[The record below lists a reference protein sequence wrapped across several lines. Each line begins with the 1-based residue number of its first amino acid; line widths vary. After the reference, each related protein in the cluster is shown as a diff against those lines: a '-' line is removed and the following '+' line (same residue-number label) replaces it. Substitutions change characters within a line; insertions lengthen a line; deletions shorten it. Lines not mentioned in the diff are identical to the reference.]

1 MEHVGSDNTPGALP
15 VPAPGAAGITLRQLL
30 MSLGEPVVELQCA
43 PAGLDVEAV
52 DVGLLDPEDPPA
64 ARPGELVLAIGVRG
78 RAAIPA
84 LRAAA
89 AAGAAAVAVRIDSP
103 AQRDT
108 LRDFAEQAGIALL
121 SVRREVRWEHLDAL
135 ARAALGSG
143 RPVLPAEGGVEEGD
157 LFALAQTTAVLTG
170 GIVSIE
176 DTANRILAYSRSA
189 DSDEIDDL
197 RRLTILGWQGP
208 EPYLSKLREWGVFQR
223 LREGDTVV
231 AIDEHPELGLR
242 RRLVVAIRSGERQL
256 GTIWVQEGATPLT
269 ERADQA
275 LLGAARVAA
284 LQLMRRRRSVSSELR
299 LTQNLLSGVLEGTT
313 GAQSLAGHLG
323 LDAKRPAAVL
333 GFALPGSGPGSD
345 ELHREETLSLMAVH
359 AAARHRSA
367 LTTAVDERVY
377 VLLPEL
383 PRGVAPATLLGWARE
398 LAEAATRHLSPAAPG
413 GAATAR
419 AGAGARVGAGAGAGG
434 TAAVSPPGTAAGAA
448 TVGSVSGVPVGG
460 EAIVVRGALGALAP
474 SLAGAAASR
483 READRVLDAMV
494 SGRVGA
500 QVADLAQVRAQ
511 VLLAE
516 TLDLLAATPSVRD
529 PRLTALLAHDAE
541 HGGQLA
547 PSVLAWLDAFG
558 DVREAAAALHIHPNT
573 LRYRVRRAEQL
584 TSLDLSRPEERVLA
598 MLQLRLP
605 PGT

>member
-1 MEHVGSDNTPGALP
+1 MEHVGSDKLEPGPEVGAGQQADDQLDLP
-15 VPAPGAAGITLRQLL
+15 LGRAGGISLRQLL

-43 PAGLDVEAV
+43 PAGLDVETV
-52 DVGLLDPEDPPA
+52 DVALLDPEDPPT

-89 AAGAAAVAVRIDSP
+89 RAGAAAVAVRIDTS
-103 AQRDT
+103 AQRET

-143 RPVLPAEGGVEEGD
+143 RPPAGAAEGGAEEGD
-157 LFALAQTTAVLTG
+157 LFGLAQTTAVLTG

-208 EPYLSKLREWGVFQR
+208 EPYLAKLREWGVFQQ
-223 LREGDTVV
+223 LRAGDAVV

-256 GTIWVQEGATPLT
+256 GTIWVQEGATPLA

-284 LQLMRRRRSVSSELR
+284 LQLMRRRREVSSELR
-299 LTQNLLSGVLEGTT
+299 LTQNLLSGVLQGTT
-313 GAQSLAGHLG
+313 AAQSLAGHLG

-333 GFALPGSGPGSD
+333 GFALPGSD

-367 LTTAVDERVY
+367 LVAAADERVY

-383 PRGVAPATLLGWARE
+383 PRGIATATLVGWTRE
-398 LAEAATRHLSPAAPG
+398 LAEAATRHLAAPSSS
-413 GAATAR
+413 GAAVR
-419 AGAGARVGAGAGAGG
+419 GA
-434 TAAVSPPGTAAGAA
+434 
-448 TVGSVSGVPVGG
+448 VGSVASGLSGT
-460 EAIVVRGALGALAP
+460 
-474 SLAGAAASR
+474 AASR
-483 READRVLDAMV
+483 READRILDAMA
-494 SGRVGA
+494 SGRVDA
-500 QVADLAQVRAQ
+500 QVADLGEVQAQ
-511 VLLAE
+511 VLLVE
-516 TLDLLAATPSVRD
+516 TLALLAAAPAVRD

-558 DVREAAAALHIHPNT
+558 DVRAAAAALHIHPNT

-584 TSLDLSRPEERVLA
+584 TSLDLTRPEERLLA
-598 MLQLRLP
+598 MLQLRL
-605 PGT
+605 

>member
-1 MEHVGSDNTPGALP
+1 MEHVGSDNPPADLP
-15 VPAPGAAGITLRQLL
+15 LPAPAVVGITLRQLL

-43 PAGLDVEAV
+43 PAGLDVETV

-64 ARPGELVLAIGVRG
+64 ARAGELVLAIGVRG

-108 LRDFAEQAGIALL
+108 LRDFAEQAGVALL

-143 RPVLPAEGGVEEGD
+143 RPLPAEGGAEEGD

-208 EPYLSKLREWGVFQR
+208 EPYLSKLREWGVFQQ
-223 LREGDTVV
+223 LRAGDSVV

-323 LDAKRPAAVL
+323 LDTKRPAAVL

-367 LTTAVDERVY
+367 LTASVDERVY

-398 LAEAATRHLSPAAPG
+398 LAEAATRHLSPAG
-413 GAATAR
+413 
-419 AGAGARVGAGAGAGG
+419 
-434 TAAVSPPGTAAGAA
+434 SPPVLVHGAIGEVTPALSGT
-448 TVGSVSGVPVGG
+448 
-460 EAIVVRGALGALAP
+460 
-474 SLAGAAASR
+474 AASR
-483 READRVLDAMV
+483 READRILDAMV
-494 SGRVGA
+494 SGQVDA

-516 TLDLLAATPSVRD
+516 TLGLLAAAPAVRD
-529 PRLTALLAHDAE
+529 PRLTALLTHDAE

-547 PSVLAWLDAFG
+547 TSVLAWLDAFG

-584 TSLDLSRPEERVLA
+584 TSLDLSRPEERLLA

-605 PGT
+605 PEA

>member
-1 MEHVGSDNTPGALP
+1 MEHVGSDNPGEELP
-15 VPAPGAAGITLRQLL
+15 LPAPGAVGITLRQLL

-108 LRDFAEQAGIALL
+108 LRDFAERAGIALL

-143 RPVLPAEGGVEEGD
+143 RPTLPAEGGAEEGD

-208 EPYLSKLREWGVFQR
+208 EPYLSKLREWGVFQQ
-223 LREGDTVV
+223 LRAGDSVV
-231 AIDEHPELGLR
+231 SIEEHPELGLR

-299 LTQNLLSGVLEGTT
+299 LTQNLLSGVLQGTT

-323 LDAKRPAAVL
+323 LDPKRPAAVL

-345 ELHREETLSLMAVH
+345 ELHRDETLSLMAVH

-367 LTTAVDERVY
+367 LTAAVDERAY

-398 LAEAATRHLSPAAPG
+398 LAEAATRHLSPAGASSGPARRGPG
-413 GAATAR
+413 
-419 AGAGARVGAGAGAGG
+419 GAGG
-434 TAAVSPPGTAAGAA
+434 TGGTAGDAVTAGAAGAA
-448 TVGSVSGVPVGG
+448 SATGRKGDATGG
-460 EAIVVRGALGALAP
+460 ILVRGALGTVAP
-474 SLAGAAASR
+474 TLAGAAASR
-483 READRVLDAMV
+483 READRILDAMV
-494 SGRVGA
+494 SGHVDA

-516 TLDLLAATPSVRD
+516 TLGLLAAAPTVRD

-541 HGGQLA
+541 HGGHLA

-558 DVREAAAALHIHPNT
+558 DVRDAAAA
-573 LRYRVRRAEQL
+573 
-584 TSLDLSRPEERVLA
+584 
-598 MLQLRLP
+598 
-605 PGT
+605 

>member
-1 MEHVGSDNTPGALP
+1 MEHVGSDNHTGGAAGDGADGPADAGDDLPLPG
-15 VPAPGAAGITLRQLL
+15 PAAAGITLRQLL

-108 LRDFAEQAGIALL
+108 LRDFAERAGIALL

-143 RPVLPAEGGVEEGD
+143 RPLPAEGGAEEGD

-208 EPYLSKLREWGVFQR
+208 EPYLSKLREWGVFQQ
-223 LREGDTVV
+223 LRAGDSVV
-231 AIDEHPELGLR
+231 SIDEHPEYGLR

-256 GTIWVQEGATPLT
+256 GTIWVQEGATPLA

-299 LTQNLLSGVLEGTT
+299 LTQSLLSGVLEGTT

-323 LDAKRPAAVL
+323 LDAKRAAAVL

-359 AAARHRSA
+359 AAARHHSA
-367 LTTAVDERVY
+367 LTAAVDERVY

-383 PRGVAPATLLGWARE
+383 PRGLAPTTLLGWANE
-398 LAEAATRHLSPAAPG
+398 LAEAATRHLS
-413 GAATAR
+413 TA
-419 AGAGARVGAGAGAGG
+419 G
-434 TAAVSPPGTAAGAA
+434 SPP
-448 TVGSVSGVPVGG
+448 VL
-460 EAIVVRGALGALAP
+460 VRGAVGEVTPAL
-474 SLAGAAASR
+474 SGAAASR
-483 READRVLDAMV
+483 READRILDAMV
-494 SGRVGA
+494 SGRVDA
-500 QVADLAQVRAQ
+500 QVADLTQVRAQ

-516 TLDLLAATPSVRD
+516 TLGLLADAPTVRD

-541 HGGQLA
+541 HGGHLA
-547 PSVLAWLDAFG
+547 ASVLAWLDAIG
-558 DVREAAAALHIHPNT
+558 DVRAAAAALHIHPNT

-584 TSLDLSRPEERVLA
+584 TSLDLSRPEERLLA

-605 PGT
+605 PDA

>member
-1 MEHVGSDNTPGALP
+1 MEHVGSDNPMDDPPEEPRQEPPLPG
-15 VPAPGAAGITLRQLL
+15 PGTLGITLRQLL

-43 PAGLDVEAV
+43 PAGLDVEAL

-108 LRDFAEQAGIALL
+108 LRDFAERAGVALL

-135 ARAALGSG
+135 ARAALGTG
-143 RPVLPAEGGVEEGD
+143 RPTLPVEGGAEEGD

-208 EPYLSKLREWGVFQR
+208 EPYLSKLREWGVFQQ
-223 LREGDTVV
+223 LRASDSVV
-231 AIDEHPELGLR
+231 SIDEHPELGLR
-242 RRLVVAIRSGERQL
+242 RRLVVAIRSGDRQL

-284 LQLMRRRRSVSSELR
+284 QQLVRRRRSVSSELR
-299 LTQNLLSGVLEGTT
+299 LTQHLLSGVLEGTT

-323 LDAKRPAAVL
+323 LDAKRPVAVL

-383 PRGVAPATLLGWARE
+383 PRGVAPATLLGWTRE
-398 LAEAATRHLSPAAPG
+398 LAEAAGRHLSPPPSPASAPPGAAG
-413 GAATAR
+413 SAAGSGAATS
-419 AGAGARVGAGAGAGG
+419 GA
-434 TAAVSPPGTAAGAA
+434 P
-448 TVGSVSGVPVGG
+448 TV
-460 EAIVVRGALGALAP
+460 VVRGALGAVHPAL
-474 SLAGAAASR
+474 SGASATR
-483 READRVLDAMV
+483 READRILDAMV
-494 SGRVGA
+494 SGRVDA
-500 QVADLAQVRAQ
+500 QVADLGQVRAQ

-516 TLDLLAATPSVRD
+516 TLDLLAAAPAVRD

-541 HGGQLA
+541 HGGRLA

-584 TSLDLSRPEERVLA
+584 TSLDLSRPEERLLA

>member
-1 MEHVGSDNTPGALP
+1 MKHVGSDNIDAGVPLPG
-15 VPAPGAAGITLRQLL
+15 PGAAGISLRQLL

-143 RPVLPAEGGVEEGD
+143 RPALAAEAGAEEGD

-208 EPYLSKLREWGVFQR
+208 EPYLSKLREWGVFQQ
-223 LREGDTVV
+223 LRAGDTVV

-323 LDAKRPAAVL
+323 LDPKRPAAVL

-367 LTTAVDERVY
+367 LTAAVDERVY

-398 LAEAATRHLSPAAPG
+398 LAEAATRHLSPSGLPS
-413 GAATAR
+413 
-419 AGAGARVGAGAGAGG
+419 V
-434 TAAVSPPGTAAGAA
+434 AVH
-448 TVGSVSGVPVGG
+448 
-460 EAIVVRGALGALAP
+460 GALGEVAP
-474 SLAGAAASR
+474 TLSGTAASR
-483 READRVLDAMV
+483 READRILDAMV
-494 SGRVGA
+494 AGHVDA

-516 TLDLLAATPSVRD
+516 TLDLLAAAPSVRD

-605 PGT
+605 PGA

>member
-1 MEHVGSDNTPGALP
+1 MEHVGPDNPEDHHPFALTPSGGL
-15 VPAPGAAGITLRQLL
+15 AAGLSGITLRQLL

-43 PAGLDVEAV
+43 PSGLDVETV
-52 DVGLLDPEDPPA
+52 DVALLDPEDPPD
-64 ARPGELVLAIGVRG
+64 ARAGELVLAIGVRG

-89 AAGAAAVAVRIDSP
+89 RAGAAAVAVRIDSA
-103 AQRDT
+103 AQRET
-108 LRDFAEQAGIALL
+108 LRDFAEQAGVALL

-143 RPVLPAEGGVEEGD
+143 RTLPAGETAEEGD

-208 EPYLSKLREWGVFQR
+208 EPYLSKLREWGVFQK
-223 LREGDTVV
+223 LRAGDAVV

-256 GTIWVQEGATPLT
+256 GTIWVQEGATPLA

-284 LQLMRRRRSVSSELR
+284 LQLMRRRREVSSELR
-299 LTQNLLSGVLEGTT
+299 LTQNLLSGVLQGTT
-313 GAQSLAGHLG
+313 AAQSLAVHLG

-333 GFALPGSGPGSD
+333 GFALPGSD

-367 LTTAVDERVY
+367 LVASADDRVY

-383 PRGVAPATLLGWARE
+383 PRGIAPATLIGWARE
-398 LAEAATRHLSPAAPG
+398 LADAATRHLAPPPATSPVHGAVGSLAPG
-413 GAATAR
+413 L
-419 AGAGARVGAGAGAGG
+419 
-434 TAAVSPPGTAAGAA
+434 PGT
-448 TVGSVSGVPVGG
+448 
-460 EAIVVRGALGALAP
+460 
-474 SLAGAAASR
+474 AASR
-483 READRVLDAMV
+483 READRILDAMA
-494 SGRVGA
+494 SGLVDA
-500 QVADLAQVRAQ
+500 EVADLAQVQAQ

-516 TLDLLAATPSVRD
+516 TLSLLAAAPAVRD
-529 PRLTALLAHDAE
+529 PRLGALLAHDAE

-547 PSVLAWLDAFG
+547 ASVLAWLDAFG
-558 DVREAAAALHIHPNT
+558 DVRAAASALHIHPNT

-584 TSLDLSRPEERVLA
+584 TSLDLSRPEERLLA

-605 PGT
+605 A

>member
-1 MEHVGSDNTPGALP
+1 MEHVGSDNPGDGAGLSAEGNPGEGLP
-15 VPAPGAAGITLRQLL
+15 LPAPGAVGITLRQLL
-30 MSLGEPVVELQCA
+30 MSLSEPVVELQCA
-43 PAGLDVEAV
+43 PAGLDVETV

-108 LRDFAEQAGIALL
+108 LRDFAERAGIALL

-143 RPVLPAEGGVEEGD
+143 RPTLPAEGGAEEGD

-208 EPYLSKLREWGVFQR
+208 EPYLSKLREWGVFQQ
-223 LREGDTVV
+223 LRASDNVV
-231 AIDEHPELGLR
+231 SIEEHPELGLR

-367 LTTAVDERVY
+367 LTAAVDERAY

-398 LAEAATRHLSPAAPG
+398 LAEAATRHLSPAGAPPVLVH
-413 GAATAR
+413 GA
-419 AGAGARVGAGAGAGG
+419 VGAVTPAL
-434 TAAVSPPGTAAGAA
+434 
-448 TVGSVSGVPVGG
+448 SGV
-460 EAIVVRGALGALAP
+460 
-474 SLAGAAASR
+474 AASR
-483 READRVLDAMV
+483 READRILDAMV
-494 SGRVGA
+494 SGHVDA

-516 TLDLLAATPSVRD
+516 TLGLLTTAPTVRD

-547 PSVLAWLDAFG
+547 ASVLAWLDAFG

-584 TSLDLSRPEERVLA
+584 TSLDLSRPEERLLA

>member
-1 MEHVGSDNTPGALP
+1 MEHVGPDNPEDHHPFAFTPSGGLTAGLS
-15 VPAPGAAGITLRQLL
+15 GITLRQLL

-43 PAGLDVEAV
+43 PSGLDVETV
-52 DVGLLDPEDPPA
+52 DVALLDPEDPPD

-89 AAGAAAVAVRIDSP
+89 RAGAAAVAVRIDTP
-103 AQRDT
+103 AQRET

-143 RPVLPAEGGVEEGD
+143 RTLPVGEVAEEGD

-208 EPYLSKLREWGVFQR
+208 EPYLSKLREWGVFQK
-223 LREGDTVV
+223 LRAGDAVV

-256 GTIWVQEGATPLT
+256 GTIWVQEGATPLA

-284 LQLMRRRRSVSSELR
+284 LQLMRRRREVSSELR
-299 LTQNLLSGVLEGTT
+299 LTQNLLSGVLQGTT
-313 GAQSLAGHLG
+313 AAQSLASHLG

-333 GFALPGSGPGSD
+333 GFALPGSD

-367 LTTAVDERVY
+367 LVASADERVY

-383 PRGVAPATLLGWARE
+383 PRGIAPATLIGWARE
-398 LAEAATRHLSPAAPG
+398 LADAATRHLTPPAGPPVH
-413 GAATAR
+413 GA
-419 AGAGARVGAGAGAGG
+419 VGAPASGL
-434 TAAVSPPGTAAGAA
+434 PGT
-448 TVGSVSGVPVGG
+448 
-460 EAIVVRGALGALAP
+460 
-474 SLAGAAASR
+474 AASR
-483 READRVLDAMV
+483 READRILDAMA
-494 SGRVGA
+494 SGLVDA
-500 QVADLAQVRAQ
+500 QVADLAHVQAQ

-516 TLDLLAATPSVRD
+516 TLALLAAAPAIRD
-529 PRLTALLAHDAE
+529 PRLGALLAHDAE

-547 PSVLAWLDAFG
+547 ASVLAWLDAFG

-584 TSLDLSRPEERVLA
+584 TSLDLSRPEERLLA

-605 PGT
+605 R

>member
-1 MEHVGSDNTPGALP
+1 MEHVRSDNTAEDPQEPARPAPPVPPVEPDLPPELP
-15 VPAPGAAGITLRQLL
+15 VPPVEPDLPPELPLVRPGGLSLRQLL

-52 DVGLLDPEDPPA
+52 DVALLDPEDPPT

-89 AAGAAAVAVRIDSP
+89 RAGAAAVAVRIDSS
-103 AQRDT
+103 AQRET

-143 RPVLPAEGGVEEGD
+143 RQLPGGAVENGAEEGD

-208 EPYLSKLREWGVFQR
+208 EPYLAKLREWGVFQR
-223 LREGDTVV
+223 LRAGDSVV

-242 RRLVVAIRSGERQL
+242 RRLAVAIRSGERQL
-256 GTIWVQEGATPLT
+256 GTIWVQEGATPLAD
-269 ERADQA
+269 RADQA

-284 LQLMRRRRSVSSELR
+284 LQLMRRRRLVSSELR
-299 LTQNLLSGVLEGTT
+299 LTQNLLSGVLQGTT
-313 GAQSLAGHLG
+313 AAQSLAGHLG

-333 GFALPGSGPGSD
+333 GFALPGSD

-367 LTTAVDERVY
+367 LVAAADERVY

-383 PRGVAPATLLGWARE
+383 PHGIAAVTLLGWARE
-398 LAEAATRHLSPAAPG
+398 LAEAATRHLA
-413 GAATAR
+413 AATAS
-419 AGAGARVGAGAGAGG
+419 A
-434 TAAVSPPGTAAGAA
+434 P
-448 TVGSVSGVPVGG
+448 
-460 EAIVVRGALGALAP
+460 VRGAVGTV
-474 SLAGAAASR
+474 SAGLVGTAASR
-483 READRVLDAMV
+483 READRVLDAMA
-494 SGRVGA
+494 SGQVDA
-500 QVADLAQVRAQ
+500 QVAEITQVQAQ

-516 TLDLLAATPSVRD
+516 TLALLAAAPAVRD
-529 PRLTALLAHDAE
+529 PRLTALLAHDAQ

-547 PSVLAWLDAFG
+547 ASVLAWLDAFG
-558 DVREAAAALHIHPNT
+558 DVRTAAATLHIHPNT

-584 TSLDLSRPEERVLA
+584 TSLDLSRPEDRLLA
-598 MLQLRLP
+598 MLQLRL
-605 PGT
+605 